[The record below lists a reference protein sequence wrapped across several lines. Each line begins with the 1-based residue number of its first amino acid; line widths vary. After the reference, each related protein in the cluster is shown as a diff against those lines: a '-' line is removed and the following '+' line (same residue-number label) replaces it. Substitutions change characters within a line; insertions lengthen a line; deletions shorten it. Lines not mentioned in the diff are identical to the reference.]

1 MGQHR
6 FDSSRRELLQ
16 WGAAGLAGAALP
28 VAGLAQA
35 TRETPRRGGTLTYLV
50 FPEPPVLTTIAHS
63 AGASVLVSGKVV
75 EGLLTYDFQLNPQPQ
90 LAIAWTISP
99 DGLTYTFKLRQGV
112 RWHDGKPFTSADVAH
127 SIQLLKEFHPRGRA
141 TFSRV
146 AEIRTPDAHT
156 VVLRLSQPVPYLI
169 TALAASESPIVPRH
183 LYGDGKA
190 DTNPYNNKPVGTG
203 PFIFKEWVRGSH
215 VLYER
220 NPHYWDGDKPYIDR
234 LIARFIPDAAARVA
248 AIENGEV
255 LLAPA
260 SPVPLSE
267 VERLKARP
275 NLVFET
281 RGYEYINNVYRIEF
295 NLENPV
301 LQDLR
306 VRQAIAHAV
315 DRAHM
320 LKVAW
325 YGQGQVIPGP
335 VHPSLSRFYEPD
347 LPVLPFDLK
356 AAARLLDE
364 AGLPLGKAGPNKR
377 LVLQATPIPNEFGQ
391 RIADYLKQ
399 ALGRIGI
406 ELRITSQDFASYVR
420 RIYTQRDFDLHVSV
434 MSNTFDPTVGI
445 QRLYWSK
452 NFKRG
457 LPFSNGSGYQNPEVD
472 RLLEAASAEPDPAK
486 RRALIVEFQRHIA
499 RDLPDIT
506 LLAQQN
512 FTVAD
517 RRVRN
522 HTVGA
527 DGTAGNL
534 ADVWLAADA

>member
-1 MGQHR
+1 MNPND
-6 FDSSRRELLQ
+6 FDLSRRELLQ
-16 WGAAGLAGAALP
+16 WTTLGLAGMIWPITGLPQAA
-28 VAGLAQA
+28 
-35 TRETPRRGGTLTYLV
+35 EEKPRRGGTLTFLV

-63 AGASVLVSGKVV
+63 AGSSVLITGKVV
-75 EGLLTYDFQLNPQPQ
+75 EGLLAYDFQLNPQPQ
-90 LAIAWTISP
+90 LATTWEISA
-99 DGLTYTFKLRQGV
+99 DGLTYTFRLREGV

-146 AEIRTPDAHT
+146 TEIRTPDAHT
-156 VVLRLSQPVPYLI
+156 VILKLSQPVPYLI
-169 TALAASESPIVPRH
+169 TALAASEAPIVPKH
-183 LYGDGKA
+183 LYSDGKA
-190 DTNPYNNKPVGTG
+190 DANPHNNAPVGTG
-203 PFIFKEWVRGSH
+203 PFVFKEWVRGSH
-215 VLYER
+215 IVYER
-220 NPHYWDGDKPYIDR
+220 NPHYWDGDKPYLDR
-234 LIARFIPDAAARVA
+234 LVVRFIPDAAARVA
-248 AIENGEV
+248 AIESGEV
-255 LLAPA
+255 QLAPS
-260 SPVPLSE
+260 SPVPMAE
-267 VERLKARP
+267 VERLRKHP

-281 RGYEYINNVYRIEF
+281 RGYEYINNVYRLEF
-295 NLENPV
+295 NLETPA

-315 DRAHM
+315 DRNHL

-325 YGQGQVIPGP
+325 YGQGTVVPGP
-335 VHPSLSRFYEPD
+335 VHPSLSRFYEPG
-347 LPVLPFDLK
+347 LPVHGFDLK
-356 AAARLLDE
+356 TAARLLDE
-364 AGLPLGKAGPNKR
+364 AGFTPGKAGPNRR

-399 ALGRIGI
+399 ALARIGI

-420 RIYTQRDFDLHVSV
+420 RIYTQRDFDLHISA

-472 RLLEAASAEPDPAK
+472 RLLEAVSVESHPDKRQALFAEVQ
-486 RRALIVEFQRHIA
+486 RRIVH
-499 RDLPDIT
+499 DLPDIT

-517 RRVRN
+517 KRVRD

-534 ADVWLAADA
+534 ANVWIGS